1 MFMIINLFASTLSL
15 DYLTQLTYG
24 VPIQFEGAG
33 EDAVHCHHHTLGAGL
48 SHLFL

>member
-1 MFMIINLFASTLSL
+1 MYMINNLLVHCLL

-24 VPIQFEGAG
+24 IPIQFEGAG

>member
-1 MFMIINLFASTLSL
+1 M

-24 VPIQFEGAG
+24 IPIQFEGAG
-33 EDAVHCHHHTLGAGL
+33 EDAVHRHHHTLGAGL